1 MGIVASIFQ
10 TYEMCNTF
18 KQPSSFKISN
28 VIGGGLFMLNKLR
41 WDVIVEVRCDS
52 SWWDVIVRFVDI
64 GRLVNYYD

>member
-28 VIGGGLFMLNKLR
+28 VIGRGLFMLNKLR
-41 WDVIVEVRCDS
+41 WDVIVRGEM
-52 SWWDVIVRFVDI
+52 W
-64 GRLVNYYD
+64 